1 MFHGDF
7 QELSQRSD
15 NFSGVYDFDRIAL
28 KRWSL
33 PTHHPSR
40 DLWLM
45 GHLDVRYLARNALS
59 EMYRHFLNPRGSS
72 SKLTC
77 QDSRRAEKP
86 SSCTSVPRSLKQ
98 SIRGFPTFQQIDL
111 DPLRHGFPSSFSF
124 TAALRSEM
132 LELAAN
138 VAFHRILYCK
148 DVVSKSAVWNVDIG
162 MAVFFDHD

>member
-40 DLWLM
+40 DLWLK
-45 GHLDVRYLARNALS
+45 GHLDVRYLAKNALS
-59 EMYRHFLNPRGSS
+59 EMYRHFWNPRGSS

-86 SSCTSVPRSLKQ
+86 SSGILVPSSLKQ
-98 SIRGFPTFQQIDL
+98 SIMGFFYLPTNRSRSVEAWIFPFLQIYCSSEVRDAGIGSKCGFPPDSVLQG
-111 DPLRHGFPSSFSF
+111 R
-124 TAALRSEM
+124 R
-132 LELAAN
+132 
-138 VAFHRILYCK
+138 
-148 DVVSKSAVWNVDIG
+148 
-162 MAVFFDHD
+162 

>member
-15 NFSGVYDFDRIAL
+15 IFSGVYDCDRIAL
-28 KRWSL
+28 ARWSL
-33 PTHHPSR
+33 PIHHPSR
-40 DLWLM
+40 DLWLRR
-45 GHLDVRYLARNALS
+45 HLDVRYLAKNALS
-59 EMYRHFLNPRGSS
+59 EMYRHFLNPRESS

-86 SSCTSVPRSLKQ
+86 SRCTLVPRSSKQ

-111 DPLRHGFPSSFSF
+111 EPLRHGFPSSFSF
-124 TAALRSEM
+124 DAALRSEI

-138 VAFHRILYCK
+138 VAFHRILFCK
-148 DVVSKSAVWNVDIG
+148 DVVSKSAMWMTLRWRYDRL
-162 MAVFFDHD
+162 